1 MENDGDY
8 EALTPYVRVNILRLM
23 KKHDITQAMLAE
35 WCDISLAT
43 LKRYMAPSQVY
54 SRAVHL
60 RRIAKVLRV
69 TVSYLQEPHK
79 KSP

>member
-35 WCDISLAT
+35 WCDISPGYPQTVYGPLH
-43 LKRYMAPSQVY
+43 RYTAGRFIWEG
-54 SRAVHL
+54 SR
-60 RRIAKVLRV
+60 RF
-69 TVSYLQEPHK
+69 
-79 KSP
+79 